1 MNLTLQQRIEAYQRA
16 FPKFQPLY
24 LANEKRIEGLW
35 IMGNDYRVKSGYY
48 GGYPAGY
55 LPRVM
60 SMFPDAKRI
69 LHLFSGCVEKTD
81 DRFIT
86 FDINPERKPDICGD
100 AERLSEYLGI
110 TGTFEYDKASG
121 CLFCRI
127 CGKEYRR
134 GCRHGD
140 VFDLIL
146 ADPPYSVEDCEHYGT
161 PMVSRS
167 KVIKEC
173 VRVLVPGGV
182 MVWLDQVFP
191 MFRKDELDLI
201 GTIYARADL
210 PEGLEHVG
218 EIGMVKSTN
227 HRVRAVFMFQ
237 RVEHGCA

>member
-24 LANEKRIEGLW
+24 LANEKRIEGIW

-60 SMFPDAKRI
+60 SMFPDAKRT

-81 DRFIT
+81 DRFVT
-86 FDINPERKPDICGD
+86 FDINPERKPDVCGD
-100 AERLSEYLGI
+100 AERLAEHFSPGL
-110 TGTFEYDKASG
+110 
-121 CLFCRI
+121 
-127 CGKEYRR
+127 
-134 GCRHGD
+134 
-140 VFDLIL
+140 FDLIL

-173 VRVLVPGGV
+173 VKILAPGGV
-182 MVWLDQVFP
+182 LVWLDQVFP
-191 MFRKDELDLI
+191 MFRKDELDLV

-210 PEGLEHVG
+210 PDGLEHVG

-237 RVEHGCA
+237 VVNA

>member
-1 MNLTLQQRIEAYQRA
+1 MNLTLQQRIEAYQRS

-55 LPRVM
+55 LQRVM
-60 SMFPDAKRI
+60 SMFPDAKEI

-100 AERLSEYLGI
+100 AERLSDH
-110 TGTFEYDKASG
+110 FG
-121 CLFCRI
+121 CA
-127 CGKEYRR
+127 
-134 GCRHGD
+134 
-140 VFDLIL
+140 FDLIL

-161 PMVSRS
+161 PMVSRA

-173 VRVLVPGGV
+173 VRVLAPGGV
-182 MVWLDQVFP
+182 LVWLDQVFP

-210 PEGLEHVG
+210 PDGLEHVG

-227 HRVRAVFMFQ
+227 HRVRAVFMF
-237 RVEHGCA
+237 RRAGEAPAENSAGPSGG

>member
-1 MNLTLQQRIEAYQRA
+1 MNLTLQQRIEAYQSA

-60 SMFPDAKRI
+60 SMFPDAQEI

-81 DRFIT
+81 DRFVT

-100 AERLSEYLGI
+100 AERLSRY
-110 TGTFEYDKASG
+110 FEPNMRAEVYPNG
-121 CLFCRI
+121 RT
-127 CGKEYRR
+127 
-134 GCRHGD
+134 
-140 VFDLIL
+140 FDLIL

-173 VRVLVPGGV
+173 VKILAPGGV
-182 MVWLDQVFP
+182 LVWLDQVFP

-201 GTIYARADL
+201 GTIYARMDL

-227 HRVRAVFMFQ
+227 HRVRAAFMFQ
-237 RVEHGCA
+237 RAGQGRA